1 MARIG
6 YWLRNFGIMSG
17 VGVSIA
23 LAFRFCGLGS
33 LLGLYIPCCRYFN
46 PCSWLTPPQPAHR
59 DIELGPQATTN
70 SAPTAPVTIVN
81 IPPPPTPA
89 GSTGRL
95 GLNQQPY
102 LIPPIS
108 HPRSLAQHR
117 EAAALLSRP

>member
-1 MARIG
+1 
-6 YWLRNFGIMSG
+6 MSG
-17 VGVSIA
+17 VGVSIG

-46 PCSWLTPPQPAHR
+46 PCSWLTPPQSAHR

-70 SAPTAPVTIVN
+70 LAPMAPVTIVN
-81 IPPPPTPA
+81 IPPPLTPA

-95 GLNQQPY
+95 GLNQQPC
-102 LIPPIS
+102 LIPPTS
-108 HPRSLAQHR
+108 CPRSLAQHR